1 MYRSPSH
8 SGRLPLAPGCSV
20 ITSSGAGLQ
29 TLAMDCSEATGMEKP
44 YPAQTKEQFPLEKS
58 LQEKRLVSM

>member
-8 SGRLPLAPGCSV
+8 SGRLPVAPGCSV

-29 TLAMDCSEATGMEKP
+29 TLAMGNYKATGMEKP
-44 YPAQTKEQFPLEKS
+44 YPAQTAEKFPLEKS